1 MRQKCFIDVALSLFS
16 HIVKLWPSRI
26 LMFVFSMP
34 KNLAQ
39 VGTLCKTL
47 ELFTL
52 IVSIP
57 RQTLPMLIQHCLRPS
72 TTIVNTSNHCVIGSP
87 IIGNDINHR
96 LGTLTIFVDYQN
108 HYYNHCQLLPLVQDI
123 KEPFTRCFSSL
134 FRIYTR
140 VVEVGIDAGQTQSR
154 LKVDHG
160 TERRRGIFENARRCE
175 VRPRGYLQSS
185 SFRAP

>member
-1 MRQKCFIDVALSLFS
+1 MWVVYYFMWHRVVVCSNLEIFHRCAVRILRQKCFIDVALSLFS

-108 HYYNHCQLLPLVQDI
+108 HYYNHCQLLPLVQNI
-123 KEPFTRCFSSL
+123 KLAIKQPLLADTRIS
-134 FRIYTR
+134 IYDDKNNLT
-140 VVEVGIDAGQTQSR
+140 VNIVTQS
-154 LKVDHG
+154 LAAVH
-160 TERRRGIFENARRCE
+160 
-175 VRPRGYLQSS
+175 
-185 SFRAP
+185 